1 MVLLDDV
8 DELLLADLTITI
20 LIQPSVKR
28 EYFKNLF
35 SALNASLSLLY
46 CIVHYRCTGCVLYC
60 PVQMNRTGFLQNSH
74 PTSGTTPQ
82 P

>member
-35 SALNASLSLLY
+35 SALNVSFSLLH
-46 CIVHYRCTGCVLYC
+46 CIVHYMCTGCVLYC
-60 PVQMNRTGFLQNSH
+60 PVQMNRTGFLQNIQ